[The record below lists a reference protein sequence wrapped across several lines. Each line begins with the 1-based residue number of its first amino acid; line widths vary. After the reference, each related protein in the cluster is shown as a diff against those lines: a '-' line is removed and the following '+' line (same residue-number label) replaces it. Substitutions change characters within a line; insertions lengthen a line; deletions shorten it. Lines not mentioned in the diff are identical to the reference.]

1 MTKDPLKAFIKK
13 YHISDT
19 SLYLIEEALTH
30 SSYAN
35 EHNTKHNERLEF
47 LGDSVLN
54 MLVAEEIFKNYK
66 NMAEGEMTK
75 LRAASVCEEAN
86 AMYARSINLSD
97 MLKLG
102 HGEELSGGRFRDAI
116 LNDAFEALVAAIYL
130 TEGIVKTREI
140 LKDIVF
146 PNIGKIT
153 ETSFIDYKSKLQ
165 EYVQSETR
173 EALVYKEI
181 SEVGRPHDKTFTMAV
196 YLDDVKLGVGVGKS
210 KKQAEQF
217 AAKQALEKMAK

>member
-1 MTKDPLKAFIKK
+1 MKKDSLKAFIQK
-13 YHISDT
+13 YHISDA
-19 SLYLIEEALTH
+19 SLYLVEEALTH

-86 AMYARSINLSD
+86 AMYARSIDLSD

-102 HGEELSGGRFRDAI
+102 HGEEMSGGRFRDAI
-116 LNDAFEALVAAIYL
+116 LNDAFEALIAAIYL
-130 TEGIVKTREI
+130 TEGINKTREI
-140 LKDIVF
+140 LKDVVF

-153 ETSFIDYKSKLQ
+153 DSSFIDYKSKLQ

-173 EALVYKEI
+173 EALIYKEI

-196 YLDDVKLGVGVGKS
+196 YLDDVKLGIGIGKS
-210 KKQAEQF
+210 KKQAEQL